1 MAINDK
7 NIPITIIFRCRERGA
22 FRGGSV
28 MVWCCTLTTGP
39 LFWFASSNHAVS
51 PTRYYATATTST
63 CAVVQYLPRE
73 HQ

>member
-22 FRGGSV
+22 FRHGLV
-28 MVWCCTLTTGP
+28 RCTLTTGP

-51 PTRYYATATTST
+51 PTRYYAKATTST

>member
-28 MVWCCTLTTGP
+28 MVWSKVSTP
-39 LFWFASSNHAVS
+39 IFSWVKEPHREQRPSNSKEVSFA
-51 PTRYYATATTST
+51 
-63 CAVVQYLPRE
+63 
-73 HQ
+73 